1 MDFITVGQFRTDS
14 AGVWEKIAAGQE
26 LVILR
31 SGKPIAIMVAT
42 QPSEVEDMLRALRAA
57 SFSSAL
63 KKMHR
68 PAATSGLGA
77 INPEVPAVRKARG
90 QRDASGR

>member
-42 QPSEVEDMLRALRAA
+42 QPCEIEEKLRALRAA
-57 SFSSAL
+57 RFAAAL
-63 KKMHR
+63 
-68 PAATSGLGA
+68 LGTQHHA
-77 INPEVPAVRKARG
+77 GESTPENAG
-90 QRDASGR
+90 